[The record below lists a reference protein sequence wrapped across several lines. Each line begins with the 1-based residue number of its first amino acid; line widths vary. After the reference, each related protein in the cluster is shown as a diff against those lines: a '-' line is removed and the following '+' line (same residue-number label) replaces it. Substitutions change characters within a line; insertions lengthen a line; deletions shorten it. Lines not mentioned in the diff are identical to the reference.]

1 MLDAVEAAE
10 KPPDF
15 VGVENDGQ
23 LRCRL
28 RGRDDLGEHP
38 VLLERDP
45 ERRRRAAIAI
55 CIELGASFPFSSKT
69 LTRIPGLKRYRGLLS
84 RRRDRNPPLLNL
96 PFLSHRR
103 LT

>member
-15 VGVENDGQ
+15 VGAENDGQ
-23 LRCRL
+23 LRRRL

-45 ERRRRAAIAI
+45 VEEAQGGECDGTGSSCMGITYHGERSIFRSM
-55 CIELGASFPFSSKT
+55 LGLGRT
-69 LTRIPGLKRYRGLLS
+69 LLPSTP
-84 RRRDRNPPLLNL
+84 RN
-96 PFLSHRR
+96 R
-103 LT
+103 TMVA